1 MRPASIRDL
10 TREHTGFTLI
20 ELIVAMAVFAIL
32 GSILVSIFVSAVSYF
47 SSEKSQ
53 LFNQSSISEIS
64 AAFEA
69 DTRKASGASISSNC
83 LILTI
88 ASGNKTYCLNT
99 TTQIYTRNN
108 VQVGDHIAT
117 VSYDIVLNKLTL
129 TVTTTNDR
137 RGINNTIKLTYYL
150 REGNY

>member
-1 MRPASIRDL
+1 MRPASILDHR
-10 TREHTGFTLI
+10 RRQSGFTLI

-53 LFNQSSISEIS
+53 LFNQASISEIS
-64 AAFEA
+64 ADLEA
-69 DTRKASGASISSNC
+69 DTRKASGAAITSNC
-83 LILTI
+83 LVLTI

-99 TTQIYTRNN
+99 TTHIYTRNN
-108 VQVGDHIAT
+108 TQIGNNIAT
-117 VSYDIVLNKLTL
+117 VTYEIVLNKLTL
-129 TVTTTNDR
+129 TLTTTNDR
-137 RGINNTIKLTYYL
+137 RGVNNTIKLTYYL